1 MTRQQYYWARSL
13 ARWYRRRVE
22 VMVEQDT
29 PTRDVRQA
37 EQSLAS
43 VVARLPGG
51 LTTPT
56 TYTPNLK
63 ARRDALALMRRI
75 ERMKAARIAR
85 YYPSLQES
93 AR

>member
-29 PTRDVRQA
+29 PTRDVKQVEQA
-37 EQSLAS
+37 FVSAS
-43 VVARLPGG
+43 ARIPGG
-51 LTTPT
+51 LTRSTS
-56 TYTPNLK
+56 YTSNLK
-63 ARRDALALMRRI
+63 TRALMRRI